1 MYFVSMECLPICK
14 LVSLTYLKKL
24 VFDIKMEMHASF
36 LTVILSGK
44 SPVPLFVFSSYRYW
58 RYSDSCCG

>member
-1 MYFVSMECLPICK
+1 MYFVSMECFPICK

-24 VFDIKMEMHASF
+24 VFDIKMKMQASF

-44 SPVPLFVFSSYRYW
+44 SPVPLFVFCSYRY
-58 RYSDSCCG
+58 